1 MHCCIVEL
9 DLLILDGTERTMRG
23 CAWIHSRGTASAGG
37 VDPGFLRSIGGR
49 GQVEDSIRR
58 GPAHP
63 DSSRISPL
71 ARDGERGWGVELD
84 HLRPGIKRGRSE
96 VSTTLMH
103 RRSSFFSGLGKQS
116 SPLFLADST
125 GCTTMFLFDQS
136 ESMLRVVLQRSEPH
150 LGEHI
155 QLAASDKRRIFSQNY
170 KEIVKKHAMGPVHNH
185 QVVEMRV
192 QRLDPAHAQRA
203 HGAPPQADTLPL
215 NRPPGL
221 LPLLQQPQPNGM
233 PPYTPNGPSQMF
245 FTGIGPPYP
254 FPFLPPQPQSDGVL
268 PQFPPQFPPGI
279 FPFRPNLPGLPQWPQ
294 TIVPLGPMTVF
305 EEKVIVTALFDAG
318 FRGVTPKVAL
328 DALHGTQGIPA
339 HVWKDRYLD
348 HKEGFDALVCS
359 LRASAN
365 PGPTAVPNPPFPQGN
380 TTAPAAATT
389 KTPIYSRTE
398 QAPESKGRPSVYP
411 SRSTPPASVNVRTV
425 KKPHY
430 PRIKQSPPPLPESES
445 ESEGK
450 SSSARPARL
459 TAHTAVYTKKLPPP
473 SNQIRIPKTP
483 SKEPTPPTGLTT
495 QTSPTKFTDEEED
508 FFIGFILWSLQ
519 QDPGLTKSELT
530 KQRSSDNRAARPVLE
545 RSDGGSAVR
554 LTFSKSCS
562 AQCRLAGPL
571 PRLVTTCST
580 HCCIAELDLLI
591 LDGTERTM
599 RCCAWIHSRGTTSAG
614 GVDPGC
620 LRSIGGRGQVEDS
633 IRRGPAH
640 PDSSRISPLARDGER
655 GWGVELDHL
664 RSTASA
670 GSLTIY
676 AGWWR
681 ASSFEDSAGP
691 AKLCMD
697 MVQLLQA
704 RVAQR
709 SDPESQCEGNRE
721 NFLRQTQG
729 TAPKLFLVSPAAS
742 TLLFAR
748 ISAHREGPGP
758 AAGRFVAG
766 LRRREWFRSQIGVSP
781 EPIELYI
788 FCLAIL
794 LFLHLEL
801 WHMRSFYRYTAKAFA
816 SIYIR
821 SNYLPN
827 DQTHYG
833 QVFVTVRSG
842 GTNDAS
848 LSLQPVDKDVPT
860 TSCTIS
866 HVDKVATTI
875 DQENNSW
882 EGVVERASIGLFRLR
897 LVFASPSSLDDFLF
911 AIRFASNSATISVLS
926 RLLHRIP
933 TPRTIMEAFRPMDT
947 LPVELLA
954 EIFIHFRQLL
964 SSSDLTQVLLLGSV
978 CSRWRAIAWGLNA
991 LWSQPHFRLGP
1002 SYFRQDFWEN
1012 VLGPDPWTQQMLAWL
1027 RRARCSESFELRISV
1042 DRHHYHQTHL
1052 LHRFLPTV
1060 SNHLRALRLELSQ
1073 PQLDPLFGATAPTF
1087 PHLESLGLVVR
1098 NLAIAMWP
1106 LDWRSRLTSR
1116 VPSLRF
1122 LILDGDDERPRGLPG
1137 TLIVDGFLKSFPW
1150 AQLVKLHINFCIPP
1164 SLWRSIIGQCTS
1176 LCAAQFSVQ
1185 CMDDPFLGLRE
1196 PVALTSLISLEMHI
1210 IPLCPPPPLR
1220 YPMLSTGQYAQLLSL
1235 KLGVPIFDQ
1244 DLMALIRSQPNL
1256 ERLQVYI
1263 HKLGA
1268 MECRVIWTAHK
1279 QKYLQKLRKLSIGF
1293 VTFDNLV
1300 EEQRRDAIHWAT
1312 EAIAVGWDLSM
1323 LGSSTVTNRLTQLL
1337 QPTFMV
1343 HPLAP
1348 IETIDMF
1355 DRSELVSLSLDS
1367 TKHKMRGCA
1376 WIHSC
1381 GMASAGGVDPNCL
1394 RSIGGRGQ
1402 VEDLIRRGTA
1412 HTHIPARPRR
1422 ACVGLVSVM
1431 AGYLRG

>member
-1 MHCCIVEL
+1 
-9 DLLILDGTERTMRG
+9 MRG

-84 HLRPGIKRGRSE
+84 HLRPGIKRGRPE
-96 VSTTLMH
+96 VSTTVMNGFIADCALLH
-103 RRSSFFSGLGKQS
+103 FLRREAKLPAFSGRLNW
-116 SPLFLADST
+116 LH
-125 GCTTMFLFDQS
+125 TMFLFDQS

-233 PPYTPNGPSQMF
+233 PPYTPNGPPQMF

-430 PRIKQSPPPLPESES
+430 PRIKQSPESES

-450 SSSARPARL
+450 SSSARPARSAAKLQSKALNQPSRGRTTMNSL

-473 SNQIRIPKTP
+473 SQQIRIPKTP

-519 QDPGLTKSELT
+519 QDPVLLGAVSPCRTSAPPCNNLLNTLLHCGTRFADPGWYRAHDALLRMDPLARDDERGWGGSWLPAFDWRARAGRGFNSARA
-530 KQRSSDNRAARPVLE
+530 RSSRFLTNLTTRAGWRAR
-545 RSDGGSAVR
+545 
-554 LTFSKSCS
+554 SCS
-562 AQCRLAGPL
+562 AQCRLAGTL

-721 NFLRQTQG
+721 HFLRQTLG
-729 TAPKLFLVSPAAS
+729 TAPKLFFVSPAAS
-742 TLLFAR
+742 TPLFAR

-766 LRRREWFRSQIGVSP
+766 FCSPPDNALSLFVFLKLDVLILDRDLLPVLRSQSDPERLQAYSCQPAVDSILRCNALGDPSHGRRMGFIDAGLEIKSAYWVRAYLQAGRLASFGGQSEDFVSEKREKGGREDSNSVQQHANLIALTALIKAIPRPSIIDLLTYSNTAFLCILCPQLKRSTCLTGVSVKSIP
-781 EPIELYI
+781 LESELQKEI
-788 FCLAIL
+788 
-794 LFLHLEL
+794 
-801 WHMRSFYRYTAKAFA
+801 
-816 SIYIR
+816 
-821 SNYLPN
+821 
-827 DQTHYG
+827 
-833 QVFVTVRSG
+833 
-842 GTNDAS
+842 
-848 LSLQPVDKDVPT
+848 
-860 TSCTIS
+860 IS
-866 HVDKVATTI
+866 T
-875 DQENNSW
+875 
-882 EGVVERASIGLFRLR
+882 
-897 LVFASPSSLDDFLF
+897 
-911 AIRFASNSATISVLS
+911 
-926 RLLHRIP
+926 
-933 TPRTIMEAFRPMDT
+933 
-947 LPVELLA
+947 
-954 EIFIHFRQLL
+954 
-964 SSSDLTQVLLLGSV
+964 LLLGFIIYKFNWAFLDIKEAEKRVDQICKEAEEEKTRVKSLLKGHNHDDIMEMYLQTNKELKRFKEYLSI
-978 CSRWRAIAWGLNA
+978 SRLDSTAIARKGGIYV
-991 LWSQPHFRLGP
+991 FRDKFSFG
-1002 SYFRQDFWEN
+1002 SFHRYYKYVTAFR
-1012 VLGPDPWTQQMLAWL
+1012 
-1027 RRARCSESFELRISV
+1027 
-1042 DRHHYHQTHL
+1042 
-1052 LHRFLPTV
+1052 
-1060 SNHLRALRLELSQ
+1060 
-1073 PQLDPLFGATAPTF
+1073 
-1087 PHLESLGLVVR
+1087 
-1098 NLAIAMWP
+1098 
-1106 LDWRSRLTSR
+1106 
-1116 VPSLRF
+1116 
-1122 LILDGDDERPRGLPG
+1122 
-1137 TLIVDGFLKSFPW
+1137 
-1150 AQLVKLHINFCIPP
+1150 
-1164 SLWRSIIGQCTS
+1164 
-1176 LCAAQFSVQ
+1176 
-1185 CMDDPFLGLRE
+1185 
-1196 PVALTSLISLEMHI
+1196 
-1210 IPLCPPPPLR
+1210 
-1220 YPMLSTGQYAQLLSL
+1220 
-1235 KLGVPIFDQ
+1235 
-1244 DLMALIRSQPNL
+1244 
-1256 ERLQVYI
+1256 
-1263 HKLGA
+1263 KLGA
-1268 MECRVIWTAHK
+1268 AFLF
-1279 QKYLQKLRKLSIGF
+1279 QKSMIQHRNRYGHYVHNTNANKAVS
-1293 VTFDNLV
+1293 
-1300 EEQRRDAIHWAT
+1300 T
-1312 EAIAVGWDLSM
+1312 ENTDREKMKAADM
-1323 LGSSTVTNRLTQLL
+1323 AETNY
-1337 QPTFMV
+1337 
-1343 HPLAP
+1343 
-1348 IETIDMF
+1348 I
-1355 DRSELVSLSLDS
+1355 
-1367 TKHKMRGCA
+1367 
-1376 WIHSC
+1376 
-1381 GMASAGGVDPNCL
+1381 
-1394 RSIGGRGQ
+1394 
-1402 VEDLIRRGTA
+1402 DLIGDLKVIFVR
-1412 HTHIPARPRR
+1412 
-1422 ACVGLVSVM
+1422 
-1431 AGYLRG
+1431 